1 MEVTMTKTPDNI
13 PNTPQPTEQTPP
25 LNDWQNYLAQ
35 LQSTKVPDD
44 FLTERVQEQA
54 QRDPF
59 KGWQD

>member
-13 PNTPQPTEQTPP
+13 PNTPQPTEQTQSS
-25 LNDWQNYLAQ
+25 NSWQDYLAQ

-44 FLTERVQEQA
+44 FLTERTQEQT

-59 KGWQD
+59 EGWQE